1 MTNSKES
8 ADFTIAF
15 DGKRA
20 ANNRTGLGN
29 YSRHII
35 GLLAKYFPQYRYAV
49 FLTKPNGN
57 PQFQDILNHNP
68 NIEVVVPKKG
78 FWKKFSSLW
87 RTFGIK
93 NEISEFDNLIYHGLS
108 NELPLTIKKTNA
120 KSIVTIHDL
129 IFLKYPKYYKFFDRK
144 IYTYKFRKA
153 CENADRIIAVSECTK
168 KDIVEIFKI
177 DPAKITVIY
186 QGCDKVFKSEIQ
198 SDAREIVRKKYNL
211 PERFLLNVGSIEER
225 KNAMLIV
232 DALPLIQDK
241 IPLVIVGKRTAYTLE
256 VEKKAAQLGVKD
268 RLIILDKV
276 PFEDLAPIYHLGEV
290 FIYPSRY
297 EGFGIPIIEAIN
309 CGVPVIAATG
319 SCLEEA
325 GGPDCVY
332 VNPDDARQL
341 ALAIDK
347 MMTDKVFREN
357 SVGKSKLY
365 VNKFSEEKQAE
376 QLMECYGSL
385 IKKK

>member
-57 PQFQDILNHNP
+57 PQFQDILDHNP

-129 IFLKYPKYYKFFDRK
+129 IFLKFPKYYKFFDRK

-177 DPAKITVIY
+177 DPDKITVIY

-198 SDAREIVRKKYNL
+198 SDAKEIVRKKYNL

-297 EGFGIPIIEAIN
+297 EGFGIPIIEAIAA
-309 CGVPVIAATG
+309 GLPVVACTG

-325 GGPDCVY
+325 GGPYSRY
-332 VNPDDARQL
+332 VGPDDVIGMAEALKMSLRGARGRQERILQSREYIRRFEGNDVARQVAEL
-341 ALAIDK
+341 
-347 MMTDKVFREN
+347 FRK
-357 SVGKSKLY
+357 G
-365 VNKFSEEKQAE
+365 
-376 QLMECYGSL
+376 
-385 IKKK
+385 